1 MTCVIAVTDGENLV
15 FGADSAG
22 TNLET
27 GEIYTFANEKIFRCD
42 DWLIGHTY
50 SYRLGQ
56 ILHHRVKWPKPPG
69 DLEELNAF
77 VTIDVVGAIKT
88 AFREAGD
95 EAPDDGKNRPIVLV
109 GFAGRIYAIDNDNSV
124 MYPRLPFMAIGH
136 GRMVASGALYA
147 LHQIGQKDDLET
159 WCRKALEAAA
169 QYDPTVRPPFTYL
182 KSAPR
187 SG

>member
-27 GEIYTFANEKIFRCD
+27 GEIYTFANEKIFMCD

-56 ILHHRVKWPKPPG
+56 ILRYRVKWPKPPRA
-69 DLEELNAF
+69 LEDLNAF
-77 VTIDVVGAIKT
+77 VTIDVVAAIKT
-88 AFREAGD
+88 GFREADD

-109 GFAGRIYAIDNDNSV
+109 GTAGKIFAIDNTNSV

-147 LHQIGQKDDLET
+147 LHQIGQTENLET
-159 WCRKALEAAA
+159 WCRKGLEAAA
-169 QYDPTVRPPFTYL
+169 QYDPTVCSPFTFL
-182 KSAPR
+182 RSTPR
-187 SG
+187 SE